1 MDRWS
6 NEPISA
12 GIQQFEEVLEQ
23 MTQNGD
29 FTAAVLASDEGLPL
43 ASVPE
48 PYDSDAAAAI
58 VAMLQSVSREAR
70 DQLSMSEVDELTI
83 SDHDRIRLVCRYL
96 EVNGEVLILAAMVP
110 PNVYYRRVTNR
121 AIRRIKHLLSHP

>member
-1 MDRWS
+1 MDSWS
-6 NEPISA
+6 RETSAA

-23 MTQNGD
+23 MTQSGE
-29 FTAAVLASDEGLPL
+29 FTSVVLASDEGLPL
-43 ASVPE
+43 ASVPS
-48 PYDSDAAAAI
+48 PYDSDTTAAM
-58 VAMLQSVSREAR
+58 VALLQSVTREAR

-83 SDHDRIRLVCRYL
+83 SDRDRIRLVCRYL

-121 AIRRIKHLLSHP
+121 AIRRIKYLLSST